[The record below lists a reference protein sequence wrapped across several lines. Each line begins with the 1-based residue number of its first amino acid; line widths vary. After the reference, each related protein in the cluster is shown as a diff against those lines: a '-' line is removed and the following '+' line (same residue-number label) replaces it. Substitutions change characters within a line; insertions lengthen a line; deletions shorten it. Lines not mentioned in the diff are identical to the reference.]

1 VPSRRGFFGHDFEV
15 VGVEGVLTGEFS
27 AHNLPATT
35 HWRVDYKA
43 SSAHIVHHRG
53 LTITVR

>member
-1 VPSRRGFFGHDFEV
+1 VSVDGA
-15 VGVEGVLTGEFS
+15 LSGEFS
-27 AHNLPATT
+27 AHNLPATA
-35 HWRVDYKA
+35 HWRVDYKV